1 MGINNAQNMVPSLI
15 DSIKVA
21 GLVLV
26 TDTSEEPT
34 PGGASVPS
42 RSYQMPEGVDGVL
55 RGNGVLRFNEMID
68 M

>member
-1 MGINNAQNMVPSLI
+1 MVPSLI
-15 DSIKVA
+15 NSIKVA

-26 TDTSEEPT
+26 TDTSEEQHVAT
-34 PGGASVPS
+34 SA